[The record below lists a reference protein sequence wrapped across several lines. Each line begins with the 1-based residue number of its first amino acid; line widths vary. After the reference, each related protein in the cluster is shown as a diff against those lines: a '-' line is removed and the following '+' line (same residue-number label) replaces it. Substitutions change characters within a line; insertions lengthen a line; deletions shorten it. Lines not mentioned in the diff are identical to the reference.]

1 MILIDAIYINNG
13 GGKILLD
20 YLIDQLEKTNLDI
33 FYLLDSRIEGE
44 KYFIK
49 DTNKCKYI
57 KSSLIS
63 RYEFYK
69 ENCNKFKKIF
79 ILGNIPP
86 PIKTKPAV
94 YTYFH
99 NSIYLSIPKDFSFIE
114 KLKYRLKIGIIK
126 YTSKNTNYWIVQSL
140 TLKDQFIKKF
150 GQSDKINIIPFF
162 STLENKG
169 VVTKR
174 FKKTFLYVSN
184 AQANKN
190 HIRLINAFCKSYD
203 VIRDG
208 RLIVTVNNSF
218 PIIIEKIKKA
228 QEKGYP
234 IENLGFVDRDTLAKK
249 YLESEYVIFPS
260 ISESFGLG
268 LIEGALLGCK
278 ILAADLPYSYA
289 VCEPS
294 DVFNPFDEESIY
306 AIIQKAIKEEIS
318 GTTLIIQNQIND
330 LIKLLH

>member
-20 YLIDQLEKTNLDI
+20 YLIDHLEKTNLNI
-33 FYLLDSRIEGE
+33 FYLLDSRIENE

-49 DTNKCKYI
+49 NTNNCKYI

-63 RYEFYK
+63 RYKFYK
-69 ENCNKFKKIF
+69 KNCNKFKKIF
-79 ILGNIPP
+79 VLGNIPP
-86 PIKTKPAV
+86 PIKTYATV

-99 NSIYLSIPKDFSFIE
+99 NSIYLNIPKDFSFIE
-114 KLKYRLKIGIIK
+114 KLKYKLKISIIK
-126 YTSKNTNYWIVQSL
+126 FTSKNTNYWIVQSL
-140 TLKDQFIKKF
+140 TLRNQFIEKF
-150 GQSDKINIIPFF
+150 DQSHKINIIPFF
-162 STLENKG
+162 PTLVNTEI
-169 VVTKR
+169 VDKR
-174 FKKTFLYVSN
+174 LKKSFLYVSN

-203 VIRDG
+203 VIKEG

-218 PIIIEKIKKA
+218 PIILEIIKKA

-234 IENLGFVDRDTLAKK
+234 IENLGFVNRDTLTRK

-260 ISESFGLG
+260 VSESFGLG

-294 DVFNPFDEESIY
+294 AVFNPFDEESIY
-306 AIIQKAIKEEIS
+306 AIIQKAIKEEIPE
-318 GTTLIIQNQIND
+318 TTLIIQNQIND
-330 LIKLLH
+330 LIKLLN